1 MSKLANEN
9 EKQMSRRDFLKTSGI
24 AAGTLVG
31 GGLIGG
37 AIGYNMKKTA
47 APGESAQQDRQG
59 EEEQRKVAVVS
70 PKGRKF
76 FKNNLDFNV
85 LSQATERIFPEDEL
99 GPGAIS
105 LGVPYFIDNQ
115 LAGSYGVN
123 AREYMQGPF
132 EVGEPTQGYQT
143 PLIRQEVFL
152 QGVRKL
158 EEEAQRRFNDSF
170 VNLEGEQMDEILT
183 AFQNGEVEMHGVTS
197 NFFFQLLR
205 SATLE
210 GAYSDPIYS
219 GNNNMDGWRMKGFP
233 GHQMAYINEI
243 ESEEFIEYEP
253 QSLASMDH

>member
-1 MSKLANEN
+1 MAKND
-9 EKQMSRRDFLKTSGI
+9 KGVSRRDFLKTTGI

-37 AIGYNMKKTA
+37 AIGYNARKDSGTTKRA
-47 APGESAQQDRQG
+47 GDG
-59 EEEQRKVAVVS
+59 KEEYIAS

-76 FKNNLDFNV
+76 FKNNHDFDI

-99 GPGAIS
+99 GPGAIG

-132 EVGEPTQGYQT
+132 DVGEPTQGYQT

-152 QGVRKL
+152 RGIRKL
-158 EEEAQRRFNDSF
+158 EQEAQSRFNDSF

-183 AFQNGEVEMHGVTS
+183 DFQKGEIEMDGLPS

-210 GAYSDPIYS
+210 GAYADPIYS
-219 GNNNMDGWRMKGFP
+219 GNNNMDGWRMKNYP
-233 GHQMAYINEI
+233 GNQMTYINDI
-243 ESEEFIEYEP
+243 ESEEFKKIEP
-253 QSLASMDH
+253 KSLASMDH

>member
-1 MSKLANEN
+1 MAKNDKGL
-9 EKQMSRRDFLKTSGI
+9 SRRDFLKTSGI

-37 AIGYNMKKTA
+37 AIGYNV
-47 APGESAQQDRQG
+47 
-59 EEEQRKVAVVS
+59 RKDSGTRKPREDGREGNIAS

-76 FKNNLDFNV
+76 FKNNRDFDI
-85 LSQATERIFPEDEL
+85 LSQATERIFPEDDL
-99 GPGAIS
+99 GPGAIG

-132 EVGEPTQGYQT
+132 DVGEPTQGYQT

-152 QGVRKL
+152 RGIRKL
-158 EEEAQRRFNDSF
+158 EQEAQRRFNESF
-170 VNLEGEQMDEILT
+170 VKLEGEQMDEILT
-183 AFQNGEVEMHGVTS
+183 DFQKGEVKMDGLTS
-197 NFFFQLLR
+197 DFFFQLLR

-210 GAYSDPIYS
+210 GAYADPIYS
-219 GNNNMDGWRMKGFP
+219 GNNNMDGWRMKNYP
-233 GHQMAYINEI
+233 GNQMAYINDI
-243 ESEEFIEYEP
+243 ESEEFKKIEP